1 MRKDAG
7 KPSVDTWTGLYKSG
21 WQKVACVEAFS
32 HPAKFARG
40 LIQYIYQH
48 AIKEGFLVP
57 GNTVLDVFAGTA
69 LGAYDAMTHGLH
81 FVGVELE
88 QPFHDIGSGCDCTG
102 ISKADWVRFYGRWPR
117 MRYAEDRYWCP
128 QCLREAGEMQ
138 RSHDMFTM
146 SASYVRDVHT
156 KDNKATFATRHTN
169 HPSGQIQTT
178 RPHRYSGN
186 LGLWARKGYAGARLI
201 RGDSRAL
208 CQVLEKADCVVSS
221 PPYVNN
227 TIRGGETARIP
238 IGRSP
243 GRLQQQRLPTPEDTG
258 YGQHPAQLGNLPPGS
273 VANCLRS
280 DKRQNVTKDL
290 GLLYV
295 LLFQPDNPIASI
307 LEIPIFAGIL
317 SLLAGT
323 GMPVFTID
331 FDNQVID
338 GQEKVTVVIRDG
350 ELPTIENLGIH
361 EQTSKAVF
369 QLTLPRTP
377 IALYRA
383 IDASTIL
390 EAIQLNGERTAAGR
404 ALTFDTRTAELCP
417 TFNRAK
423 LSSATA
429 HDSSGDCDF
438 LTALLTGLGDIQ
450 IRGTGMSKGRG
461 MSKASTH
468 NRTIATPLF
477 GITTRHGERLSALF
491 ALQGDSVAFSEDGGA
506 TKRAQSSP
514 SFLQL
519 IRLGIERFF
528 ANQADTVRRLGLKYS
543 INNMMTTLEDP
554 VAGCTTKSVLCPG
567 TPLPWTSE
575 VLPTLTTDQ
584 INLSYHKKSL
594 PSMVQGSI
602 SKLGG
607 NSSKKE
613 LDFIL
618 SSPPYA
624 NGCAHTGGADP
635 QPQHIQGGPLPY
647 VAYGQDAAQLGA
659 MALGSLADAIVS
671 SPPYAAI
678 SMNDNTPTINT
689 PPRPGDVR
697 QYQRKAPIRE
707 YGAQPG
713 QLAAMPTGEVA
724 AVVSSPPHGGTT
736 PVDGRAIT
744 DAKTH
749 TRPLGLMS
757 DLKHGYGE
765 SAGQLANDTST
776 TFWEAAR
783 TIPSRP
789 MPSFAQEAWPFG
801 W

>member
-48 AIKEGFLVP
+48 AIEEGFLVP

-69 LGAYDAMTHGLH
+69 LGAYDAMTHGMH

-169 HPSGQIQTT
+169 HPSGQIPTT

-201 RGDSRAL
+201 RGDSREL
-208 CQVLEKADCVVSS
+208 GKVLAKADCLVSS
-221 PPYVNN
+221 PPYADGLGHYRGAIADQKEWERKSIGA
-227 TIRGGETARIP
+227 TI
-238 IGRSP
+238 
-243 GRLQQQRLPTPEDTG
+243 

-273 VANCLRS
+273 VDACLS
-280 DKRQNVTKDL
+280 SPPYAKGTVHDGN
-290 GLLYV
+290 
-295 LLFQPDNPIASI
+295 
-307 LEIPIFAGIL
+307 GI
-317 SLLAGT
+317 
-323 GMPVFTID
+323 D
-331 FDNQVID
+331 W
-338 GQEKVTVVIRDG
+338 
-350 ELPTIENLGIH
+350 
-361 EQTSKAVF
+361 SKARHPTGQTMTPGRVIGDYGTSSA
-369 QLTLPRTP
+369 QLGNLPPGSVADAIVSSPPYAEGGLRTGGLDHP
-377 IALYRA
+377 IQHARKDGSSLRMGQS
-383 IDASTIL
+383 ASTL
-390 EAIQLNGERTAAGR
+390 YGQHPAQLGNLPPG
-404 ALTFDTRTAELCP
+404 
-417 TFNRAK
+417 
-423 LSSATA
+423 
-429 HDSSGDCDF
+429 
-438 LTALLTGLGDIQ
+438 
-450 IRGTGMSKGRG
+450 
-461 MSKASTH
+461 
-468 NRTIATPLF
+468 
-477 GITTRHGERLSALF
+477 
-491 ALQGDSVAFSEDGGA
+491 SV
-506 TKRAQSSP
+506 
-514 SFLQL
+514 
-519 IRLGIERFF
+519 
-528 ANQADTVRRLGLKYS
+528 
-543 INNMMTTLEDP
+543 
-554 VAGCTTKSVLCPG
+554 
-567 TPLPWTSE
+567 
-575 VLPTLTTDQ
+575 TDA
-584 INLSYHKKSL
+584 
-594 PSMVQGSI
+594 
-602 SKLGG
+602 
-607 NSSKKE
+607 
-613 LDFIL
+613 IL

-647 VAYGQDAAQLGA
+647 VAYGQDASQLGA
-659 MALGSLADAIVS
+659 MPLGSLADAIVS
-671 SPPYAAI
+671 SPPYA
-678 SMNDNTPTINT
+678 DTPCRTFPT
-689 PPRPGDVR
+689 ATGSRGEGRMTEAWQQHQHTAVVSTG
-697 QYQRKAPIRE
+697 
-707 YGAQPG
+707 YGTSPG
-713 QLAAMPTGEVA
+713 QLAALPTGEVAA

-776 TFWEAAR
+776 TFWSAATHHPR
-783 TIPSRP
+783 ADLCRPSPRWRGHLGSEVILP
-789 MPSFAQEAWPFG
+789 
-801 W
+801 